1 MLLEG
6 IIELSNGGLVE
17 KLKKKNT
24 EKKNT
29 EKNLLCLKI

>member
-24 EKKNT
+24 EK
-29 EKNLLCLKI
+29 NLLCLKI